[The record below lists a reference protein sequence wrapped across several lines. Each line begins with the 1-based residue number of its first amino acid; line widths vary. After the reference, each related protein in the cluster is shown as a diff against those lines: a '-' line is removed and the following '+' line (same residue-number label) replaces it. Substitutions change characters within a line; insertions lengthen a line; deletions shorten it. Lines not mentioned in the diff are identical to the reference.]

1 MPRDVV
7 NFTQL
12 LYVIRMLKGPLML
25 LIRGLIVAVSV
36 VPSVLTIALVSCVN
50 LVIIF
55 FLEVPLPRDSRSHAR
70 TSKASIHTLMTVRR
84 LVTIFGFFMA
94 ISSIVLMSLTPSR
107 KALMISI
114 SWMYRIAFLL
124 L

>member
-12 LYVIRMLKGPLML
+12 LYVIRMLKGPLLL

-50 LVIIF
+50 LVII
-55 FLEVPLPRDSRSHAR
+55 LLP
-70 TSKASIHTLMTVRR
+70 
-84 LVTIFGFFMA
+84 
-94 ISSIVLMSLTPSR
+94 
-107 KALMISI
+107 
-114 SWMYRIAFLL
+114 
-124 L
+124 